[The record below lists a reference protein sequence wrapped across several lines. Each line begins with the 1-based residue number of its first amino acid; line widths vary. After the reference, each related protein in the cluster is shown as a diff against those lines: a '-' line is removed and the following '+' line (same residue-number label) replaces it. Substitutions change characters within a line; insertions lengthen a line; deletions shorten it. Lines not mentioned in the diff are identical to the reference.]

1 MKPFSGSVLRL
12 GTCLGEMINDRS
24 NSFRRRIQE
33 QPNESLTVLTLIKF
47 KDLRLTISELLVRMQ
62 EDYTRAEYFEIARC
76 QSRESWIKNPV
87 IPTRV
92 IGSGDIH
99 IRAIIGHY

>member
-76 QSRESWIKNPV
+76 QSRECWIRNP
-87 IPTRV
+87 
-92 IGSGDIH
+92 
-99 IRAIIGHY
+99 